1 MRKPSDS
8 PIGVFNKRLVDPDD
22 GIPQALATMQA
33 ALGDKLDTMLAA
45 VDQNA
50 GNPVVLTQAKADI
63 EHFVRQ
69 QMSLLCYG
77 YENNFMSDDQ
87 KESYKKLLADFKVY
101 ADKLRDHKIKL
112 PCEVPKQMK
121 ELLGE

>member
-8 PIGVFNKRLVDPDD
+8 PIGVFNKRLVDQDD

-33 ALGDKLDTMLAA
+33 ALGDKLDTLLAA
-45 VDQNA
+45 VDANQD
-50 GNPVVLTQAKADI
+50 NPDALIEAKATI
-63 EHFVRQ
+63 EHFIRQ

-77 YENNFMSDDQ
+77 YENNFMSGEQ
-87 KESYKKLLADFKVY
+87 KESYKKLLTDFKVY
-101 ADKLRDHKIKL
+101 ADKIRAHKIKL